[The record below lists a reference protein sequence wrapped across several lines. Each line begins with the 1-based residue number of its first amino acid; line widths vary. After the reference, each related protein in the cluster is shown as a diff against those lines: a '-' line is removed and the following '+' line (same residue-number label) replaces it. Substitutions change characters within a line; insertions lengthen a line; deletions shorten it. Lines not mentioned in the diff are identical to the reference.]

1 MQSMPIFPLWPER
14 IRLGAVLLGALLT
27 AACAP
32 EPSAGYQGYL
42 EGEYV
47 HVAAPLGGR
56 LDQLDVKRGQ
66 RVVAGDSLFSLEAEA
81 ERAAQREAAGRL
93 EQAQARLA
101 DLGKGQRP
109 SELAALE
116 ARFAQARAAAEL
128 SAIELRRARE
138 LHSAQV
144 IAADALDRARLD
156 DERNRRVLDE
166 VSAQLDT
173 ARLGARSD
181 ALAAAAAE
189 VHAAEAAFAR
199 ASWAVAEKSVRAA
212 TDALVFDT
220 LHRPGE
226 FVAPG
231 APVVTLLPPENIKV
245 RFFVPEA
252 DFGSLRLN
260 QVVRVTHTGRST
272 PLEARIDRLSPRPEF
287 TPPVLYNRENRAKL
301 VFLVEASFAPDLAR
315 DLHPGQPVDVVV
327 VP

>member
-1 MQSMPIFPLWPER
+1 MQSMPTSHRRSEP
-14 IRLGAVLLGALLT
+14 IRLGAFLLGALLVT
-27 AACAP
+27 ACAP

-56 LDQLDVKRGQ
+56 LDHLAVRRGQ
-66 RVVAGDSLFSLEAEA
+66 RVTAGDPLFALEAEA

-138 LHSAQV
+138 LHTAQV

-156 DERNRRVLDE
+156 EERNRRVLDE

-173 ARLGARSD
+173 ARLGARPD
-181 ALAAAAAE
+181 ALAAAGAE
-189 VHAAEAAFAR
+189 IHAAEAALAR
-199 ASWAVAEKSVRAA
+199 ARWAVAEKTVSAA

-226 FVAPG
+226 FVAAG

-252 DFGSLRLN
+252 DFGALRLD
-260 QVVRVTHTGRST
+260 QVVRVTHTGLVT

-287 TPPVLYNRENRAKL
+287 TPPILYNRENRAKL
-301 VFLVEASFAPDLAR
+301 VFLVEASFAPDVAR
-315 DLHPGQPVDVVV
+315 GLHPGQPVDVVA